1 MTKPKKEEN
10 PLLIEYI
17 EKLYK
22 EYGYSL
28 LYIEQL
34 LSLQTV
40 ALQILKQNNLMDQY
54 NTNVEDQKTFSESKP
69 SIPFDPQSIGKNE
82 LDKYI
87 I

>member
-1 MTKPKKEEN
+1 
-10 PLLIEYI
+10 
-17 EKLYK
+17 
-22 EYGYSL
+22 
-28 LYIEQL
+28 
-34 LSLQTV
+34 
-40 ALQILKQNNLMDQY
+40 MDQY